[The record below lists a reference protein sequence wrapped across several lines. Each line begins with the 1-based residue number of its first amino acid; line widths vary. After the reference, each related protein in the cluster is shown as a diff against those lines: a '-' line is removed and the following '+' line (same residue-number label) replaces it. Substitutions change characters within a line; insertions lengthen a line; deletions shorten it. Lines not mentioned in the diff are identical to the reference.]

1 MEFSRRDF
9 LRNTAAIAAVA
20 GVLGTGSIAFADN
33 GDENCLPV
41 VNVAAQSRDELA
53 KRFRAGRSGSLE
65 YCAFNPKHYQLGLRG
80 KLPLVVF
87 LHGEDGKG
95 PNGTQLLANDG
106 ATFYMSDAQLK
117 KNPTFVIA
125 PPVPGQQLDR
135 PGDRD
140 RRQEDDRRLRCLPRS

>member
-65 YCAFNPKHYQLGLRG
+65 YCAFNPKRYQLGLRG

-95 PNGTQLLANDG
+95 PNGTQLLAN
-106 ATFYMSDAQLK
+106 A
-117 KNPTFVIA
+117 A
-125 PPVPGQQLDR
+125 PPSI
-135 PGDRD
+135 
-140 RRQEDDRRLRCLPRS
+140 CLTLS

>member
-80 KLPLVVF
+80 SCPWWCSC
-87 LHGEDGKG
+87 
-95 PNGTQLLANDG
+95 TART
-106 ATFYMSDAQLK
+106 ARA
-117 KNPTFVIA
+117 PTAPSCWPTTA
-125 PPVPGQQLDR
+125 PPSLCWM
-135 PGDRD
+135 
-140 RRQEDDRRLRCLPRS
+140 LS